1 MIRSERRRRR
11 RRASVAALVAVIAF
25 AGCASDAPDA
35 ISRDDVDESTAPTTT
50 ENTEIDDAA
59 AVLTTSETEEVADD
73 DADLPTERAFPDRP
87 LGDVCPD
94 RIVVQLADLP
104 SVEHGA
110 LVRLFAR
117 LPDFDP
123 ATAGFSAPI
132 QRIDGTIEDVDLVLR
147 TGGPAIGFRPATD
160 ALDDPS
166 VVLAEATTADLVR
179 SAGGADAVAA
189 LTDRSHAAIMW
200 DPATHPAVGSIGDI
214 GEAGIEVLHLT
225 GDPLVRWL
233 AANDVLTESQLIPGF
248 DGEPAAFVA
257 SGGAIAQQ
265 SDVLIDPFLYED
277 LPQWGRPIAVAA
289 ATDEGWESYDDLLVV
304 SAARRVD
311 LEECIGTFVPLVQ
324 EAIAAQV
331 VDPSPAVDSV
341 LASMRADVNPFTL
354 LDADGLAA
362 ARVAAVDSGV
372 LTTGAAAGRPV
383 ASIDLERL
391 ARVVAELGD
400 VLEVP
405 PPSSRLGTNDLIDP
419 SIAA

>member
-1 MIRSERRRRR
+1 MTRPARRRRR
-11 RRASVAALVAVIAF
+11 RRPASIAALIAVVAL
-25 AGCASDAPDA
+25 AGCASDGPDA
-35 ISRDDVDESTAPTTT
+35 ISQDDVDESTGVTTT
-50 ENTEIDDAA
+50 DDTEIDDAD
-59 AVLTTSETEEVADD
+59 AVPTPSETEPATEVDV

-132 QRIDGTIEDVDLVLR
+132 QRIDGTIDDVDLVLR

-166 VVLAEATTADLVR
+166 VVLAESTTADLVR

-200 DPATHPAVGSIGDI
+200 DPATYPAVESIGDL
-214 GEAGIEVLHLT
+214 GDAEIEVLHLT

-233 AANDVLTESQLIPGF
+233 AANDVLTESQLTPGF

-277 LPQWGRPIAVAA
+277 LAQWGRPIA
-289 ATDEGWESYDDLLVV
+289 
-304 SAARRVD
+304 
-311 LEECIGTFVPLVQ
+311 
-324 EAIAAQV
+324 
-331 VDPSPAVDSV
+331 
-341 LASMRADVNPFTL
+341 
-354 LDADGLAA
+354 
-362 ARVAAVDSGV
+362 
-372 LTTGAAAGRPV
+372 
-383 ASIDLERL
+383 
-391 ARVVAELGD
+391 
-400 VLEVP
+400 
-405 PPSSRLGTNDLIDP
+405 
-419 SIAA
+419 